1 MHSIP
6 FVVELMVKPLRAP
19 CKIATAL
26 RPARRVRRLGLVRT
40 PWNIIPLIGG
50 CVPVCVHAWSLA
62 CSSVCVCVGVRVCV
76 CVCVFGYLVGGSV
89 CACAVEWLCVCARV
103 CSLADSNVWL
113 RVSVPV
119 CSSAQKCDWMVLLAR
134 VCSPARVDCCVAS
147 RTLLK
152 RF

>member
-50 CVPVCVHAWSLA
+50 CVLVCVHAWSLA

-76 CVCVFGYLVGGSV
+76 CVCVCVCVFACLGIWLVAQCARARLSGCV
-89 CACAVEWLCVCARV
+89 FARACAH
-103 CSLADSNVWL
+103 
-113 RVSVPV
+113 
-119 CSSAQKCDWMVLLAR
+119 
-134 VCSPARVDCCVAS
+134 
-147 RTLLK
+147 
-152 RF
+152 